1 LSVWSGDLGLDSGI
15 PQSVYRIDTTD
26 MTQIGLKGLK
36 PGESFAYEGGSITF
50 EGYVQWVNLNFVADP
65 GKHLALLGGIVA
77 ILGLLASLFTRRRR
91 IWIRVGDQVEVA
103 GLAKNAAPGLEVE
116 MQGFVKML
124 KGEKEMSRSWAFAS
138 NYLVYSAMAVYAI
151 SFLAHLIETAWAVK
165 VPADKNSTLD
175 YKRTEKVARIAT
187 ALMILGF
194 LLLLAGVIARGISA
208 GRVPWGNMY
217 EFSITGALAFSGAYL
232 LALRKYDLRWLG
244 LLVSVSVLLTI
255 GTAITVLYV
264 PSAPLVPAL
273 KSEWL
278 VIHVS
283 TAIISGGVFLLS
295 NVIASAY
302 LYLDRMEKKG
312 ERTPWAKR
320 LPDLETLDLLSYRL
334 VAFVFPLWTF
344 SVIAGAIWAESA
356 WGRYWGW
363 DPKETWAFITWV
375 AYAAYL
381 HARVTIGWRGRRAAW
396 LCLFAGSTF
405 LFNYV
410 YVNIWGTGKHTYS
423 GL

>member
-1 LSVWSGDLGLDSGI
+1 
-15 PQSVYRIDTTD
+15 
-26 MTQIGLKGLK
+26 
-36 PGESFAYEGGSITF
+36 
-50 EGYVQWVNLNFVADP
+50 
-65 GKHLALLGGIVA
+65 
-77 ILGLLASLFTRRRR
+77 
-91 IWIRVGDQVEVA
+91 
-103 GLAKNAAPGLEVE
+103 
-116 MQGFVKML
+116 
-124 KGEKEMSRSWAFAS
+124 MSRNWAYLS
-138 NYLVYSAMAVYAI
+138 NYLIYSSMAVYTL
-151 SFLAHLIETAWAVK
+151 SFFAHAIETAWAVRITTEDSK
-165 VPADKNSTLD
+165 QTLD

-187 ALMILGF
+187 AMMILGF
-194 LLLLAGVIARGISA
+194 LLLVAGVVARGISA

-217 EFSITGALAFSGAYL
+217 EFSITGAMAFSGAYL
-232 LALRKYDLRWLG
+232 AALRKYDLRWLG
-244 LLVSVSVLLTI
+244 LIVSIAVLLTL
-255 GTAITVLYV
+255 GTAVAVLYR

-273 KSEWL
+273 KSTWL

-283 TAIISGGVFLLS
+283 AAIISGGVFLLA
-295 NVIASAY
+295 NAIAAAY
-302 LYLDRMEKKG
+302 LYLDAMESRG
-312 ERTPWAKR
+312 ERTAWAKR
-320 LPDLETLDLLSYRL
+320 LPSLEDLDQLSYRL

-344 SVIAGAIWAESA
+344 AVIAGAIWAESA

-381 HARVTIGWRGRRAAW
+381 HARVTIGWRGRKAAW

>member
-1 LSVWSGDLGLDSGI
+1 
-15 PQSVYRIDTTD
+15 
-26 MTQIGLKGLK
+26 
-36 PGESFAYEGGSITF
+36 
-50 EGYVQWVNLNFVADP
+50 
-65 GKHLALLGGIVA
+65 
-77 ILGLLASLFTRRRR
+77 
-91 IWIRVGDQVEVA
+91 
-103 GLAKNAAPGLEVE
+103 
-116 MQGFVKML
+116 
-124 KGEKEMSRSWAFAS
+124 MSRSWAYAS

-151 SFLAHLIETAWAVK
+151 SFIAHLIETAWAVK
-165 VPADKNSTLD
+165 VPTDKKATLD
-175 YKRTEKVARIAT
+175 YKRTEKIARIAT
-187 ALMILGF
+187 AMMILGF
-194 LLLLAGVIARGISA
+194 LLLFAGVVARGISA

-217 EFSITGALAFSGAYL
+217 EFSITGALAFTGAYL
-232 LALRKYDLRWLG
+232 MALRKYDLRWLG
-244 LLVSVSVLLTI
+244 LLVSFSVLLTI

-283 TAIISGGVFLLS
+283 AAIISGGVFLLS

-302 LYLDRMEKKG
+302 LYLDRVEQKG
-312 ERTPWAKR
+312 ERPEWAKR
-320 LPDLETLDLLSYRL
+320 LPDLETLDQLSYRL

-381 HARVTIGWRGRRAAW
+381 HARVTVGWRGRRAAW

-410 YVNIWGTGKHTYS
+410 YINIWGTGKHTYS

>member
-1 LSVWSGDLGLDSGI
+1 
-15 PQSVYRIDTTD
+15 
-26 MTQIGLKGLK
+26 
-36 PGESFAYEGGSITF
+36 
-50 EGYVQWVNLNFVADP
+50 
-65 GKHLALLGGIVA
+65 
-77 ILGLLASLFTRRRR
+77 
-91 IWIRVGDQVEVA
+91 
-103 GLAKNAAPGLEVE
+103 
-116 MQGFVKML
+116 
-124 KGEKEMSRSWAFAS
+124 MSRTWAYLS
-138 NYLVYSAMAVYAI
+138 NYLVYSSMALYAL
-151 SFLAHLIETAWAVK
+151 SFIAHALETAWAVRVTTEDSK
-165 VPADKNSTLD
+165 KNMD

-187 ALMILGF
+187 AMMILGF
-194 LLLLAGVIARGISA
+194 VFLFAGVVARGVSA

-232 LALRKYDLRWLG
+232 AALRKHNVRWLG
-244 LLVSVSVLLTI
+244 LLVSIAVLLTL
-255 GTAITVLYV
+255 GTAVAVLYR

-273 KSEWL
+273 KSTWL

-283 TAIISGGVFLLS
+283 TAIISGGVFLLA
-295 NVIASAY
+295 NAIAAAY
-302 LYLDRMEKKG
+302 LYLDRMESRG
-312 ERTPWAKR
+312 ERKVWAKR
-320 LPDLETLDLLSYRL
+320 LPSLEDLDQLSYRL

-381 HARVTIGWRGRRAAW
+381 HARVTVGWRGRKAAW

>member
-1 LSVWSGDLGLDSGI
+1 
-15 PQSVYRIDTTD
+15 
-26 MTQIGLKGLK
+26 
-36 PGESFAYEGGSITF
+36 
-50 EGYVQWVNLNFVADP
+50 
-65 GKHLALLGGIVA
+65 
-77 ILGLLASLFTRRRR
+77 
-91 IWIRVGDQVEVA
+91 
-103 GLAKNAAPGLEVE
+103 
-116 MQGFVKML
+116 
-124 KGEKEMSRSWAFAS
+124 MSRSWAYAS

-165 VPADKNSTLD
+165 VPTATSKTLD

-187 ALMILGF
+187 AMMILGF
-194 LLLLAGVIARGISA
+194 VLLFAGVIARGISA
-208 GRVPWGNMY
+208 GRVPWSNMY
-217 EFSITGALAFSGAYL
+217 EFSITGALTFSGAYL

-244 LLVSVSVLLTI
+244 LLVSVSVLLTL
-255 GTAITVLYV
+255 GTAVTALYV

-302 LYLDRMEKKG
+302 LYLDRMEAKG

-334 VAFVFPLWTF
+334 VAFVFPLLTF

-356 WGRYWGW
+356 WGRYWGL

>member
-1 LSVWSGDLGLDSGI
+1 
-15 PQSVYRIDTTD
+15 
-26 MTQIGLKGLK
+26 
-36 PGESFAYEGGSITF
+36 
-50 EGYVQWVNLNFVADP
+50 
-65 GKHLALLGGIVA
+65 
-77 ILGLLASLFTRRRR
+77 
-91 IWIRVGDQVEVA
+91 
-103 GLAKNAAPGLEVE
+103 
-116 MQGFVKML
+116 
-124 KGEKEMSRSWAFAS
+124 MSRSWAYLS
-138 NYLVYSAMAVYAI
+138 NYFIYSAMAVYTI
-151 SFLAHLIETAWAVK
+151 SFFAHALETAWAVK
-165 VPADKNSTLD
+165 ITDVATDKKLD
-175 YKRTEKVARIAT
+175 YNRTEKVARIAT
-187 ALMILGF
+187 SMMILGF
-194 LLLLAGVIARGISA
+194 ILLFAGVISRGISA

-232 LALRKYDLRWLG
+232 GALRKYDLRWLG
-244 LLVSVSVLLTI
+244 LLVSIAVLLTL
-255 GTAITVLYV
+255 GTAVAVLYR

-273 KSEWL
+273 KSTWL

-283 TAIISGGVFLLS
+283 AAIISGGVFLLA
-295 NVIASAY
+295 NAVAAAY
-302 LYLDRMEKKG
+302 LYLDSMETKG
-312 ERTPWAKR
+312 GRTPWAKR
-320 LPDLETLDLLSYRL
+320 LPSLEYLDQLSYRL

-344 SVIAGAIWAESA
+344 AVIAGAIWAESA

-405 LFNYV
+405 LFNYI

>member
-1 LSVWSGDLGLDSGI
+1 
-15 PQSVYRIDTTD
+15 
-26 MTQIGLKGLK
+26 
-36 PGESFAYEGGSITF
+36 
-50 EGYVQWVNLNFVADP
+50 
-65 GKHLALLGGIVA
+65 
-77 ILGLLASLFTRRRR
+77 
-91 IWIRVGDQVEVA
+91 
-103 GLAKNAAPGLEVE
+103 
-116 MQGFVKML
+116 
-124 KGEKEMSRSWAFAS
+124 MSRSWAYAS

-151 SFLAHLIETAWAVK
+151 SFIAHAIETAWAIK
-165 VPADKNSTLD
+165 VPTDKNTALD
-175 YKRTEKVARIAT
+175 YKNTEKVARIAT
-187 ALMILGF
+187 AMMILGF
-194 LLLLAGVIARGISA
+194 FLLCAGVIARGISA

-283 TAIISGGVFLLS
+283 AAIISGGVFLLS
-295 NVIASAY
+295 NVIAAAY
-302 LYLDRMEKKG
+302 LYLDRVEEKG
-312 ERTPWAKR
+312 ERPQWAKR
-320 LPDLETLDLLSYRL
+320 LPDLETLDQLSYRL

-405 LFNYV
+405 LFNYI
-410 YVNIWGTGKHTYS
+410 YVNIWVTGKHTYS

>member
-1 LSVWSGDLGLDSGI
+1 
-15 PQSVYRIDTTD
+15 
-26 MTQIGLKGLK
+26 
-36 PGESFAYEGGSITF
+36 
-50 EGYVQWVNLNFVADP
+50 
-65 GKHLALLGGIVA
+65 
-77 ILGLLASLFTRRRR
+77 
-91 IWIRVGDQVEVA
+91 
-103 GLAKNAAPGLEVE
+103 
-116 MQGFVKML
+116 
-124 KGEKEMSRSWAFAS
+124 MSRSWAYAS
-138 NYLVYSAMAVYAI
+138 NYLVYSAMAVYAF
-151 SFLAHLIETAWAVK
+151 SFLAHAIETAWAVK
-165 VPADKNSTLD
+165 VPTAETKTLD

-194 LLLLAGVIARGISA
+194 VLLFAGVIARGISA

-217 EFSITGALAFSGAYL
+217 EFSITGALAFTGAYL
-232 LALRKYDLRWLG
+232 AALRKFDLRWLG
-244 LLVSVSVLLTI
+244 LLVSVSVLLTL
-255 GTAITVLYV
+255 GTAVLVLYV
-264 PSAPLVPAL
+264 PTAALVPAL

-302 LYLDRMEKKG
+302 LYLDRMESKG
-312 ERTPWAKR
+312 ERSAWAMR
-320 LPDLETLDLLSYRL
+320 LPELEALDQLSYRL

-410 YVNIWGTGKHTYS
+410 YVNLYGGGKHTYS

>member
-1 LSVWSGDLGLDSGI
+1 
-15 PQSVYRIDTTD
+15 
-26 MTQIGLKGLK
+26 
-36 PGESFAYEGGSITF
+36 
-50 EGYVQWVNLNFVADP
+50 
-65 GKHLALLGGIVA
+65 
-77 ILGLLASLFTRRRR
+77 
-91 IWIRVGDQVEVA
+91 
-103 GLAKNAAPGLEVE
+103 
-116 MQGFVKML
+116 
-124 KGEKEMSRSWAFAS
+124 MSRWWAFAS
-138 NYLVYSAMAVYAI
+138 NYLIFSAMAVYTLA
-151 SFLAHLIETAWAVK
+151 FLAHAIETAWAIKVPNDSTKTLDYKSAAEVAHIASALAVK
-165 VPADKNSTLD
+165 VPSDITKTLD

-187 ALMILGF
+187 AMMVLGF
-194 LLLLAGVIARGISA
+194 ILLFAGVITRGVSA

-217 EFSITGALAFSGAYL
+217 EFSITGALAFAGAYL
-232 LALRKYDLRWLG
+232 GALRKYDLRWLG
-244 LLVSVSVLLTI
+244 LLVSISVLLTL
-255 GTAITVLYV
+255 GTAVTVLYV
-264 PSAPLVPAL
+264 PSSPLVPAL
-273 KSEWL
+273 KSPWL

-283 TAIISGGVFLLS
+283 TAIISGGVFLLA
-295 NVIASAY
+295 NVIAAAY
-302 LYLDRMEKKG
+302 LYLDKMEAKG
-312 ERTPWAKR
+312 ERTAWAKR
-320 LPDLETLDLLSYRL
+320 LPSLEVLDQLSYRL

>member
-1 LSVWSGDLGLDSGI
+1 
-15 PQSVYRIDTTD
+15 
-26 MTQIGLKGLK
+26 
-36 PGESFAYEGGSITF
+36 
-50 EGYVQWVNLNFVADP
+50 
-65 GKHLALLGGIVA
+65 
-77 ILGLLASLFTRRRR
+77 
-91 IWIRVGDQVEVA
+91 
-103 GLAKNAAPGLEVE
+103 
-116 MQGFVKML
+116 
-124 KGEKEMSRSWAFAS
+124 MSRSWAFAS
-138 NYLVYSAMAVYAI
+138 NYLVYSAMAVYAF
-151 SFLAHLIETAWAVK
+151 SFLAHIVETAWAVK
-165 VPADKNSTLD
+165 VPTNKDAVLD
-175 YKRTEKVARIAT
+175 YKRTEKVARVAT

-194 LLLLAGVIARGISA
+194 VLLFAGVITRGISA

-244 LLVSVSVLLTI
+244 LLVSFSVLLTI

-302 LYLDRMEKKG
+302 LYLDRVEQKG
-312 ERTPWAKR
+312 ERAPWAKR

-344 SVIAGAIWAESA
+344 SVISGAIWAESA

-410 YVNIWGTGKHTYS
+410 YINIWGTGKHTYS